1 MPFFSKS
8 VDKRSRNAMCHFL
21 ENHAR
26 HAIGNGYPSSYA
38 HNVKIHNLRLGD
50 LADKAYDLIQLDD
63 TWWEL
68 QQTIDEFD
76 KAMGYRYTIGSAGH
90 SNGYLVL
97 LESEKVP
104 SGYKSHCRTC
114 GQRNYKSIADVSML
128 SKTPQGLIALEVIK
142 NGVFVPDEV
151 YLDRDAVKQ
160 IDLSK
165 SIKLM
170 AIADAKRRYKDF
182 TMSNRC
188 GACGAQGDKGLVNY
202 EKPHMTVNVFSYH
215 SIDAERDFADWSL
228 HGLRERVLTVEAFD
242 RACDTI
248 RDQFIYML
256 QSCEV
261 VEETIMVPKT
271 VKHLSCACNN

>member
-1 MPFFSKS
+1 MPFFSTS
-8 VDKRSRNAMCHFL
+8 VDKRSRSAMIHFL
-21 ENHAR
+21 ETHAR
-26 HAIGNGYPSSYA
+26 HGIGNGYSSSYA
-38 HNVKIHNLRLGD
+38 HNVKIRNLRLGD

-68 QQTIDEFD
+68 QQTIHEFD
-76 KAMGYRYTIGSAGH
+76 AAMGYRYTIGSAGR

-142 NGVFVPDEV
+142 NGVFGPDEV

-202 EKPHMTVNVFSYH
+202 QETHMTVNVFSYR

-228 HGLRERVLTVEAFD
+228 HELRERVLTVEAFD

-248 RDQFIYML
+248 RDQFIYIL

-261 VEETIMVPKT
+261 VEETIMVPKS
-271 VKHLSCACNN
+271 VKHLHCSCVN

>member
-1 MPFFSKS
+1 
-8 VDKRSRNAMCHFL
+8 
-21 ENHAR
+21 
-26 HAIGNGYPSSYA
+26 
-38 HNVKIHNLRLGD
+38 
-50 LADKAYDLIQLDD
+50 
-63 TWWEL
+63 
-68 QQTIDEFD
+68 
-76 KAMGYRYTIGSAGH
+76 MGYRYTIGSAGH

-114 GQRNYKSIADVSML
+114 GQRNYTSIADVSML

-170 AIADAKRRYKDF
+170 AKADAKRRYKDF

-202 EKPHMTVNVFSYH
+202 QETHMTVNVFPYR

-228 HGLRERVLTVEAFD
+228 HELRERVLTVEAFD
-242 RACDTI
+242 RTCDTI
-248 RDQFIYML
+248 RDQIHL
-256 QSCEV
+256 HAAV
-261 VEETIMVPKT
+261 VRSSGGNHHGSQNHQAPVLRMQ
-271 VKHLSCACNN
+271 